1 MIVHNAD
8 IASLFDQTAD
18 LLEIR
23 GDNPFRVRAYRN
35 AARTVEE
42 WPSDLSGALARDGT
56 LPRMPGIGADL
67 DGKIR
72 EILTTGRLSTL
83 DKLRE
88 SFPPHLTDLLEIPG
102 VGPRK
107 VRTFYEELGI
117 HDIAGLSRALRDHR
131 IAALPGFGPKSEER
145 LAKSVASRLAKVR
158 RYRLADA
165 AREAAPLRD
174 ALRSV
179 PGVREAVVAGSFRRM
194 RETVGDLDFL
204 VISEDPAPVVDRF
217 TGYREVDRILASGP
231 TKASVVLRSGL
242 QGDLRVLPPSSFGA
256 ALVYFTG
263 SKPHNIA
270 LRRLAQEKGL
280 KINEYG
286 VFRGKERIA
295 GTTEESV
302 YRALG
307 LAFIPPELREDRGEI
322 QAAARGPLP
331 ELVALSDLRG
341 DLHVPGRIPQTPESL
356 RALLRAARERGFA
369 YLALTVSVRERAA
382 AGGPDL
388 LPALQRRRTE
398 IERLQDECP
407 EIALLAGVETE
418 ILENGALA
426 LPEEAEASFDLVV
439 GSIESRF
446 DLSRDAQTA
455 RVLRALEDPRLHILA
470 HPTGRRIGEREPL
483 DLDMLRILRKARERK
498 VALEIDARPDRLD
511 LPDIYCRM
519 ARDEGVLLAPSAE
532 ARDPE
537 DFANLAFAV
546 GQARRGG
553 VGKKDV
559 LNTRPLPELRT
570 FLEKRPE
577 GTVPS

>member
-1 MIVHNAD
+1 MVPNAD
-8 IASLFDQTAD
+8 VASLFAQIAD

-42 WPSDLSGALARDGT
+42 WPQSLSEILSRTGS

-72 EILTTGRLSTL
+72 EILTTGHLSTL

-88 SFPPHLTDLLEIPG
+88 AFPPHLTDLLEIPG
-102 VGPRK
+102 LGPRK
-107 VRTFYEELGI
+107 VKTFYEELGI
-117 HDIAGLSRALRDHR
+117 HDVAGLSRALRDHR
-131 IAALPGFGPKSEER
+131 IAALPGFGAKSEER
-145 LAKSVASRLAKVR
+145 IAKSVASRLAKVR

-165 AREAAPLRD
+165 ARQALPLLD

-179 PGVREAVVAGSFRRM
+179 RGVRDAVVAGSFRRM

-204 VISEDPAPVVDRF
+204 VTSEDPGPVVERLV
-217 TGYREVDRILASGP
+217 GYGEVDRVLASGP
-231 TKASVVLRSGL
+231 TKASVVLWTGL
-242 QGDLRVLPPSSFGA
+242 QVDLRVLPQISFGA

-295 GTTEESV
+295 GSSEESV

-307 LAFIPPELREDRGEI
+307 LAPIPPELREDRGEI

-341 DLHVPGRIPQTPESL
+341 DLHARAPGTGVINGVAGL
-356 RALLRAARERGFA
+356 ARAARDRGFA
-369 YLALTVSVRERAA
+369 YLAISGS
-382 AGGPDL
+382 GGKPSGRGRPDPDRL
-388 LPALQRRRTE
+388 LAKKKDLDPIQAR
-398 IERLQDECP
+398 IPDV
-407 EIALLAGVETE
+407 ALL
-418 ILENGALA
+418 LA
-426 LPEEAEASFDLVV
+426 LEVEIRADGSLGLPDEALSDFDLVV
-439 GSIESRF
+439 GAVEDHF
-446 DLSRDAQTA
+446 DLSREAQTA
-455 RVLRALEDPRLHILA
+455 RVLRALEHPRLNILA
-470 HPTGRRIGEREPL
+470 HPTGRLLGEREPA
-483 DLDMLRILRKARERK
+483 DLDMLRILRKAREHQ

-511 LPDIYCRM
+511 LPDLYCRM
-519 ARDEGVLLAPSAE
+519 ARDEGVLLAPSAL
-532 ARDPE
+532 AKNPE
-537 DFANLAFAV
+537 DFENLAFGV
-546 GQARRGG
+546 GQARRGWTT
-553 VGKKDV
+553 KKDV
-559 LNTRPLPELRT
+559 LTTRPLEEVRR
-570 FLEKRPE
+570 FLEKR
-577 GTVPS
+577 T

>member
-1 MIVHNAD
+1 MVPNAD
-8 IASLFDQTAD
+8 VASLFDQIAD

-42 WPSDLSGALARDGT
+42 WPQSLSEILSRTGS

-72 EILTTGRLSTL
+72 EILTTGHLSTL

-88 SFPPHLTDLLEIPG
+88 AFPPHLTDLLEIPG
-102 VGPRK
+102 LGPRK
-107 VRTFYEELGI
+107 VKTFYEELGI
-117 HDIAGLSRALRDHR
+117 HDVAGLSRALRDHR
-131 IAALPGFGPKSEER
+131 IAALPGFGAKSEER
-145 LAKSVASRLAKVR
+145 IAKSVASRLAKVR

-165 AREAAPLRD
+165 ARQALPLLD

-179 PGVREAVVAGSFRRM
+179 RGVRDAVVAGSFRRM

-204 VISEDPAPVVDRF
+204 VTSEDPGPVVERLV
-217 TGYREVDRILASGP
+217 GYGEVDRVLASGP
-231 TKASVVLRSGL
+231 TKASVVLRTGL
-242 QGDLRVLPPSSFGA
+242 QVDLRVLPQISFGA

-295 GTTEESV
+295 GSSEESV

-307 LAFIPPELREDRGEI
+307 LAPIPPELREDRGEI

-341 DLHVPGRIPQTPESL
+341 DLHARAPGTGVINGVAGL
-356 RALLRAARERGFA
+356 ARAARDRGFA
-369 YLALTVSVRERAA
+369 YLAISGS
-382 AGGPDL
+382 GGKPSGRGRPDPDRL
-388 LPALQRRRTE
+388 LAKKKDLDPIQAR
-398 IERLQDECP
+398 IPDV
-407 EIALLAGVETE
+407 ALL
-418 ILENGALA
+418 LA
-426 LPEEAEASFDLVV
+426 LEVEIRADGSLGLPDEALSDFDLVV
-439 GSIESRF
+439 GAVEDHF
-446 DLSRDAQTA
+446 DLSREAQTA
-455 RVLRALEDPRLHILA
+455 RVLRAIEHPRLNILA
-470 HPTGRRIGEREPL
+470 HPTGRLLGEREPA
-483 DLDMLRILRKARERK
+483 DLDMLRILRKAREHQ

-511 LPDIYCRM
+511 LPDLYCRM
-519 ARDEGVLLAPSAE
+519 AKDEGVLLAPSAV
-532 ARDPE
+532 AQDPE
-537 DFANLAFAV
+537 DFDNLAFGV
-546 GQARRGG
+546 GQARRGWIE
-553 VGKKDV
+553 KNNV
-559 LNTRPLPELRT
+559 LTTRPLEEVRR
-570 FLEKRPE
+570 FLEKR
-577 GTVPS
+577 T

>member
-1 MIVHNAD
+1 MVPNAD
-8 IASLFDQTAD
+8 VASLFAQIAD

-42 WPSDLSGALARDGT
+42 WPQSLSEILSRTGS

-72 EILTTGRLSTL
+72 EILTTGHLSTL

-88 SFPPHLTDLLEIPG
+88 AFPPHLTDLLEIPG
-102 VGPRK
+102 LGPRK
-107 VRTFYEELGI
+107 VKTFYEELGI
-117 HDIAGLSRALRDHR
+117 HDVAGLSRALRDHR
-131 IAALPGFGPKSEER
+131 IAALPGFGAKSEER
-145 LAKSVASRLAKVR
+145 IAKSVASRLAKVR

-165 AREAAPLRD
+165 ARQALPLLD

-179 PGVREAVVAGSFRRM
+179 RGVRDAVVAGSFRRM

-204 VISEDPAPVVDRF
+204 VTSEDPGPVVERLV
-217 TGYREVDRILASGP
+217 GYGEVDRVLASGP
-231 TKASVVLRSGL
+231 TKASVVLRTGL
-242 QGDLRVLPPSSFGA
+242 QVDLRVLPQISFGA

-295 GTTEESV
+295 GSSEESV

-307 LAFIPPELREDRGEI
+307 LAPIPPELREDRGEI

-341 DLHVPGRIPQTPESL
+341 DLHARAPGTGVINGVAGL
-356 RALLRAARERGFA
+356 ARAARDRGFA
-369 YLALTVSVRERAA
+369 YLAISGS
-382 AGGPDL
+382 GGKPSGRGRPDPDRL
-388 LPALQRRRTE
+388 LAKKKDLDPIQAR
-398 IERLQDECP
+398 IPDV
-407 EIALLAGVETE
+407 ALL
-418 ILENGALA
+418 LA
-426 LPEEAEASFDLVV
+426 LEVEIRADGSLGLPDEALSDFDLVV
-439 GSIESRF
+439 GAVEDHF
-446 DLSRDAQTA
+446 DLSREAQTA
-455 RVLRALEDPRLHILA
+455 RVLRALEHPRLNILA
-470 HPTGRRIGEREPL
+470 HPTGRLLGEREPA
-483 DLDMLRILRKARERK
+483 DLDMLRILRKAREHQ

-511 LPDIYCRM
+511 LPDLYCRM
-519 ARDEGVLLAPSAE
+519 ARDEGVLLAPSAL
-532 ARDPE
+532 AKNPE
-537 DFANLAFAV
+537 DFENLAFGV
-546 GQARRGG
+546 GQARRGWTT
-553 VGKKDV
+553 KKDV
-559 LNTRPLPELRT
+559 LTTRPLEEVRR
-570 FLEKRPE
+570 FLEKR
-577 GTVPS
+577 T

>member
-1 MIVHNAD
+1 MVPNAD
-8 IASLFDQTAD
+8 VASLFAQIAD

-42 WPSDLSGALARDGT
+42 WPQSLSEILSRTGS

-72 EILTTGRLSTL
+72 EILTTGHLSTL
-83 DKLRE
+83 DTLRE
-88 SFPPHLTDLLEIPG
+88 AFPPHLTDLLEIPG
-102 VGPRK
+102 LGPRK
-107 VRTFYEELGI
+107 VKTFYEELGI
-117 HDIAGLSRALRDHR
+117 HDVAGLSRALRDHR
-131 IAALPGFGPKSEER
+131 IAALPGFGAKSEER

-165 AREAAPLRD
+165 ARQALPLLD

-179 PGVREAVVAGSFRRM
+179 RGVRDAVVAGSFRRM

-204 VISEDPAPVVDRF
+204 VTSEDPGPVVERLV
-217 TGYREVDRILASGP
+217 GYGEVDRILASGP
-231 TKASVVLRSGL
+231 TKASVVLRTGL
-242 QGDLRVLPPSSFGA
+242 QVDLRVLPQISFGA

-295 GTTEESV
+295 GSSEESV

-307 LAFIPPELREDRGEI
+307 LAPIPPELREDRGEI

-341 DLHVPGRIPQTPESL
+341 DLHARAPGTGVINGVAGL
-356 RALLRAARERGFA
+356 ARAARDRGFA
-369 YLALTVSVRERAA
+369 YLAISGS
-382 AGGPDL
+382 GGKPSGRGRPD
-388 LPALQRRRTE
+388 P
-398 IERLQDECP
+398 ERLRAKKKDLDPIQARIPDV
-407 EIALLAGVETE
+407 ALL
-418 ILENGALA
+418 LA
-426 LPEEAEASFDLVV
+426 LEVEIRADGSLGLPDEALSDFDLVV
-439 GSIESRF
+439 GAVEDHF
-446 DLSRDAQTA
+446 DLSREAQTA
-455 RVLRALEDPRLHILA
+455 RVLRALEHPRLNILA
-470 HPTGRRIGEREPL
+470 HPTGRLLGEREPA
-483 DLDMLRILRKARERK
+483 DLDMLRILRKAREHQ

-511 LPDIYCRM
+511 LPDLYCRM
-519 ARDEGVLLAPSAE
+519 ARDEGVLLAPSAL
-532 ARDPE
+532 AKNPE
-537 DFANLAFAV
+537 DFENLAFGV
-546 GQARRGG
+546 GQARRGWTT
-553 VGKKDV
+553 KKDV
-559 LNTRPLPELRT
+559 LTTRPLEEVRR
-570 FLEKRPE
+570 FLEKR
-577 GTVPS
+577 T

>member
-1 MIVHNAD
+1 MVPNAD
-8 IASLFDQTAD
+8 VASLFAQIAD

-42 WPSDLSGALARDGT
+42 WPQSLSEILSRTGS

-72 EILTTGRLSTL
+72 EILTTGHLSTL

-88 SFPPHLTDLLEIPG
+88 AFPPHLTDLLEIPG
-102 VGPRK
+102 LGPRK
-107 VRTFYEELGI
+107 VKTFYEELGI
-117 HDIAGLSRALRDHR
+117 HDVAGLSRALRDHR
-131 IAALPGFGPKSEER
+131 IAALPGFGAKSEER
-145 LAKSVASRLAKVR
+145 IAKSVASRLAKVR

-165 AREAAPLRD
+165 ARQALPLLD

-179 PGVREAVVAGSFRRM
+179 RGVRDAVVAGSFRRM

-204 VISEDPAPVVDRF
+204 VTSEDPGPVVERLV
-217 TGYREVDRILASGP
+217 GYGEVDRVLASGP
-231 TKASVVLRSGL
+231 TKASVVLRTGL
-242 QGDLRVLPPSSFGA
+242 QVDLRVLPQISFGA

-295 GTTEESV
+295 GSSEESV

-307 LAFIPPELREDRGEI
+307 LAPIPPELREDRGEI

-341 DLHVPGRIPQTPESL
+341 DLHARAPGTAVINGVAGL
-356 RALLRAARERGFA
+356 ARAARDRGFA
-369 YLALTVSVRERAA
+369 YLAISGS
-382 AGGPDL
+382 GGKPSGRGRPDPDRL
-388 LPALQRRRTE
+388 LAKKKDLDPIQAR
-398 IERLQDECP
+398 IPDV
-407 EIALLAGVETE
+407 ALL
-418 ILENGALA
+418 LA
-426 LPEEAEASFDLVV
+426 LEVEIRADGSLGLPDEALSDFDLVV
-439 GSIESRF
+439 GAVEDHF
-446 DLSRDAQTA
+446 DLSREAQTA
-455 RVLRALEDPRLHILA
+455 RVLRALEHPRLNILA
-470 HPTGRRIGEREPL
+470 HPTGRLLGEREPA
-483 DLDMLRILRKARERK
+483 DLDMLRILRKAREHQ

-511 LPDIYCRM
+511 LPDLYCRM
-519 ARDEGVLLAPSAE
+519 ARDEGVLLAPSAL
-532 ARDPE
+532 AKNPE
-537 DFANLAFAV
+537 DFENLAFGV
-546 GQARRGG
+546 GQARRGWTT
-553 VGKKDV
+553 KKDV
-559 LNTRPLPELRT
+559 LTTRPLEEVRR
-570 FLEKRPE
+570 FLEKR
-577 GTVPS
+577 T

>member
-1 MIVHNAD
+1 MVPNAD
-8 IASLFDQTAD
+8 VASLFAQIAD

-42 WPSDLSGALARDGT
+42 WPQSLSEILSRTGS

-72 EILTTGRLSTL
+72 EILTTGHLSTL

-88 SFPPHLTDLLEIPG
+88 AFPPHLTDLLEIPG
-102 VGPRK
+102 LGPRK
-107 VRTFYEELGI
+107 VKTFYEELGI
-117 HDIAGLSRALRDHR
+117 HDVAGLSRALRDHR
-131 IAALPGFGPKSEER
+131 IAALPGFGAKSEER
-145 LAKSVASRLAKVR
+145 IAKSVASRLAKVR

-165 AREAAPLRD
+165 ARQALPLLD

-179 PGVREAVVAGSFRRM
+179 RGVRDAVVAGSFRRM

-204 VISEDPAPVVDRF
+204 VTSEDPGPVVERLV
-217 TGYREVDRILASGP
+217 GYGEVDRVLASGP
-231 TKASVVLRSGL
+231 TKASVVLRTGL
-242 QGDLRVLPPSSFGA
+242 QVDLRVLPQISFGA

-295 GTTEESV
+295 GSSEESV

-307 LAFIPPELREDRGEI
+307 LAPIPPELREDRGEI

-341 DLHVPGRIPQTPESL
+341 DLHARAPGTGVINRVAGL
-356 RALLRAARERGFA
+356 ARAARDRGFA
-369 YLALTVSVRERAA
+369 YLAISGS
-382 AGGPDL
+382 GGKPSGRGRPDPDRL
-388 LPALQRRRTE
+388 LAKKKDLDPIQAR
-398 IERLQDECP
+398 IPDV
-407 EIALLAGVETE
+407 ALL
-418 ILENGALA
+418 LA
-426 LPEEAEASFDLVV
+426 LEVEIRADGSLGLPDEALSDFDLVV
-439 GSIESRF
+439 GAVEDHF
-446 DLSRDAQTA
+446 DLSREAQTA
-455 RVLRALEDPRLHILA
+455 RVLRALEHPRLNILA
-470 HPTGRRIGEREPL
+470 HPTGRLLGEREPA
-483 DLDMLRILRKARERK
+483 DLDMLRILRKAREHQ

-511 LPDIYCRM
+511 LPDLYCRM
-519 ARDEGVLLAPSAE
+519 ARDEGVLLAPSAL
-532 ARDPE
+532 AKNPE
-537 DFANLAFAV
+537 DFENLAFGV
-546 GQARRGG
+546 GQARRGWTT
-553 VGKKDV
+553 KKDV
-559 LNTRPLPELRT
+559 LTTRPLEEVRR
-570 FLEKRPE
+570 FLEKR
-577 GTVPS
+577 T

>member
-1 MIVHNAD
+1 MVPNAD
-8 IASLFDQTAD
+8 VASLFAQIAD

-42 WPSDLSGALARDGT
+42 WPQSLSEILSRTGS

-72 EILTTGRLSTL
+72 EILTTGHLSTL

-88 SFPPHLTDLLEIPG
+88 AFPPHLTDLLEIPG
-102 VGPRK
+102 LGPRK
-107 VRTFYEELGI
+107 VKTFYEELGI
-117 HDIAGLSRALRDHR
+117 HDVAGLSRALRDHR
-131 IAALPGFGPKSEER
+131 IAALPGFGAKSEER
-145 LAKSVASRLAKVR
+145 IAKSVASRLAKVR

-165 AREAAPLRD
+165 ARQALPLLD

-179 PGVREAVVAGSFRRM
+179 RGVRDAVVAGSFRRM

-204 VISEDPAPVVDRF
+204 VTSEDPGPVVERLV
-217 TGYREVDRILASGP
+217 GYGEVDRVLASGP
-231 TKASVVLRSGL
+231 TKASVVLRTGL
-242 QGDLRVLPPSSFGA
+242 QVDLRVLPQISFGA

-295 GTTEESV
+295 GSSEESV

-307 LAFIPPELREDRGEI
+307 LAPIPPELREDRGEI

-341 DLHVPGRIPQTPESL
+341 DLHARAPGTGVINGVAGL
-356 RALLRAARERGFA
+356 ARAARDRGFA
-369 YLALTVSVRERAA
+369 YLAITGS
-382 AGGPDL
+382 GGKPSGRGRPDPDRL
-388 LPALQRRRTE
+388 LAKKKDLDPIQAR
-398 IERLQDECP
+398 IPDV
-407 EIALLAGVETE
+407 ALL
-418 ILENGALA
+418 LA
-426 LPEEAEASFDLVV
+426 LEVEIRADGSLGLPDEALSDFDLVV
-439 GSIESRF
+439 GAVEDHF
-446 DLSRDAQTA
+446 DLSREAQTA
-455 RVLRALEDPRLHILA
+455 RVLRALEHPRLNILA
-470 HPTGRRIGEREPL
+470 HPTGRLLGEREPA
-483 DLDMLRILRKARERK
+483 DLDMLRILRKAREHQ

-511 LPDIYCRM
+511 LPDLYCRM
-519 ARDEGVLLAPSAE
+519 ARDEGVLLAPSAL
-532 ARDPE
+532 AKNPE
-537 DFANLAFAV
+537 DFENLAFGV
-546 GQARRGG
+546 GQARRGWTT
-553 VGKKDV
+553 KKDV
-559 LNTRPLPELRT
+559 LTTRPLEEVRR
-570 FLEKRPE
+570 FLEKR
-577 GTVPS
+577 T